1 MAESGVRRLVV
12 AWLVCFLVVARA
24 QSAPGSLQ
32 PATAQPPAT
41 ALAQRHPRTTPTA
54 TPTPPK
60 VAIVPFVGEDIDPKK
75 LSEATKRFQ
84 SRLSSTDSFWIAP
97 SRKVDELLGQPGY
110 KDSSA
115 CQTGDCSLEV
125 GRQLGA
131 ESVFT
136 GVVSQEVETWRLEV
150 SRTDVQSGKILFD
163 HVIEIYG
170 SFDDLVSQGCPR
182 MALIACGREP
192 SDNNYTVLEGAGG
205 GHAWPWIVGGIAV
218 AAGGATA
225 AVLFLT
231 SGGSTPSTPG
241 SAPDRLIV
249 KW

>member
-1 MAESGVRRLVV
+1 MVV
-12 AWLVCFLVVARA
+12 VWLVCFLVPAKGQDVKAATVHPGSSA
-24 QSAPGSLQ
+24 QPASAP
-32 PATAQPPAT
+32 PAMRSPKSA
-41 ALAQRHPRTTPTA
+41 HPSPTR
-54 TPTPPK
+54 
-60 VAIVPFVGEDIDPKK
+60 VAIIPFSGEDIDPKK

-84 SRLSSTDSFWIAP
+84 GKLSSTDSFWIAP
-97 SRKVDELLGQPGY
+97 ARKVEELLREPGY
-110 KDSSA
+110 KDSSD
-115 CQTGDCSLEV
+115 CQTGDCALEI

-150 SRTDVQSGKILFD
+150 DRTDVQSGKIVFD

-182 MALIACGREP
+182 MALIASGRES
-192 SDNNYTVLEGAGG
+192 SDNNYTVLEGTAG
-205 GHAWPWIVGGIAV
+205 GHAWPWVVGGLAV

-225 AVLFLT
+225 VVLFLANR
-231 SGGSTPSTPG
+231 GSTPATAAPT
-241 SAPDRLIV
+241 PDRLIV